1 MIPFGLLKWRLWTQ
15 AYGAIYYNG
24 TILFLVFP
32 MVVPFLRKVLVGKSK
47 DKGGKN
53 TAPANMDVPNGKQD

>member
-24 TILFLVFP
+24 TLIFGLF
-32 MVVPFLRKVLVGKSK
+32 PFIAPFIKKLLIKKPK
-47 DKGGKN
+47 DKTEKTGS
-53 TAPANMDVPNGKQD
+53 DILNGKQD